1 MVVPATK
8 RRESRWPIQVFSAAE
23 RRNLL
28 SDREINAALNNGAP
42 GWSEMRA

>member
-8 RRESRWPIQVFSAAE
+8 RRESRWPIHVFSAAE
-23 RRNLL
+23 RRDLL

-42 GWSEMRA
+42 ELFEMKA

>member
-23 RRNLL
+23 RRDLL
-28 SDREINAALNNGAP
+28 SEREMKAALNTGLQQ
-42 GWSEMRA
+42 GGD